1 MYREP
6 SPAAPKCALKND
18 PSAHARS
25 SIRRRG
31 AVRQVFPRA
40 AGSSGGG
47 PLRPSLPR
55 ATFPEDAR
63 HDDQAQT
70 QAQSQ
75 RQTQSLDHDVIL
87 DAARNALLV
96 TDYARRDAGSRLL
109 RDALRH
115 GQPGRR
121 LRIPRESSLRFEIPS
136 PPWSMND
143 FLSRA
148 SSGDDANAPQNSDD
162 LPFTPRFAP
171 AFAFRREGSG
181 QPQSE
186 PYHYSRPDGPVGE
199 RTRESRARPSRP
211 RSRREEAGQ
220 QRPTIDGLGERL
232 RSTSPEDERDDAWET
247 LLTTITPDA
256 TLPSTDSS
264 FTSAAALSTNP
275 TRAPGSP
282 RSAPSQPTGPQG
294 PSATVHMILEPY
306 PEYLNPCDFPDYAT
320 GSDTEPETD
329 FDLRASGSRNRHRH
343 RSRMFGIGSTQDS
356 QPPIPT
362 LSRTST
368 LPSISSLISQDPSS
382 DVDMNAIL
390 DRLLHRED
398 VPDEWW
404 ATAGLSRTIGR
415 RLDLGSDSSNL
426 TNDTPAREADET

>member
-31 AVRQVFPRA
+31 AVRQVYPRA

-63 HDDQAQT
+63 HNDQA

-75 RQTQSLDHDVIL
+75 RQNQSPDDVAL
-87 DAARNALLV
+87 LEAARNGSLGSLV
-96 TDYARRDAGSRLL
+96 SEYARRDAGSRLL

-136 PPWSMND
+136 PPWSMSD

-148 SSGDDANAPQNSDD
+148 SSDANTQQNSDG

-171 AFAFRREGSG
+171 AFAFQREGSG

-186 PYHYSRPDGPVGE
+186 PYRYSRPDGPIGE
-199 RTRESRARPSRP
+199 RTRESRTRSSRP
-211 RSRREEAGQ
+211 RSHREEVDQ
-220 QRPTIDGLGERL
+220 QRSAIDGLGDRQ
-232 RSTSPEDERDDAWET
+232 RSASPDDERDDAWET
-247 LLTTITPDA
+247 LLTTITPDVN
-256 TLPSTDSS
+256 LPSTDSS

-282 RSAPSQPTGPQG
+282 RSAPSQPSGSQG

-306 PEYLNPCDFPDYAT
+306 PEFLNPCDFPDYTT
-320 GSDTEPETD
+320 GSDTEPESD

-343 RSRMFGIGSTQDS
+343 RSRLLGVGSTQDS
-356 QPPIPT
+356 QPPIPR

-368 LPSISSLISQDPSS
+368 LPSISSLIHQDPSS
-382 DVDMNAIL
+382 DVDMNNIL
-390 DRLLHRED
+390 ERLLHRED
-398 VPDEWW
+398 LPDEWW

-415 RLDLGSDSSNL
+415 RLDPGNDSSNL
-426 TNDTPAREADET
+426 TSDTPARGADDR

>member
-31 AVRQVFPRA
+31 AVRQVYPRA

-47 PLRPSLPR
+47 PPRPSLPR
-55 ATFPEDAR
+55 ATFHEDAR
-63 HDDQAQT
+63 HNDQAQ
-70 QAQSQ
+70 AQLQ
-75 RQTQSLDHDVIL
+75 NQSPDDVALL
-87 DAARNALLV
+87 DAARNGPLV
-96 TDYARRDAGSRLL
+96 SDYARRDAGSRLL

-148 SSGDDANAPQNSDD
+148 SSGDDANAPQNSDG

-171 AFAFRREGSG
+171 AFAFRRESSG
-181 QPQSE
+181 QGQSQSDA
-186 PYHYSRPDGPVGE
+186 YQYLRPDGPVEE
-199 RTRESRARPSRP
+199 RMRETRARPPRP
-211 RSRREEAGQ
+211 RSRREEVDQ
-220 QRPTIDGLGERL
+220 QRSAIDGLGDRL
-232 RSTSPEDERDDAWET
+232 RSTSPDDERDDAWET

-256 TLPSTDSS
+256 SLPSTDSS
-264 FTSAAALSTNP
+264 FTSAAALSANP

-282 RSAPSQPTGPQG
+282 RSAPSQPASQG

-306 PEYLNPCDFPDYAT
+306 PEFLNPCDFPDYTT
-320 GSDTEPETD
+320 GSDTEPEAD
-329 FDLRASGSRNRHRH
+329 FDLRASESRNRHRR
-343 RSRMFGIGSTQDS
+343 RSLLFGVGSTQDS
-356 QPPIPT
+356 QPPIPR

-368 LPSISSLISQDPSS
+368 LPSISSLLSDPSS
-382 DVDMNAIL
+382 DVDMNTIL

-404 ATAGLSRTIGR
+404 AAAGLSRTIGR
-415 RLDLGSDSSNL
+415 RLELGNDSSNR
-426 TNDTPAREADET
+426 TNDTSARGADET